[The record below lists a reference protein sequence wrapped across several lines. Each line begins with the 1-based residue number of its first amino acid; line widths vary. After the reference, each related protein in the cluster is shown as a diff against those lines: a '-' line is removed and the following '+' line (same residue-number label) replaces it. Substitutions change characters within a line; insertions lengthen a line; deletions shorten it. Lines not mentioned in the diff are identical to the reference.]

1 MFFSTELLALQGK
14 NSKARTKSKR
24 DNFEYFRFVGGQ
36 MAKIWQLGI
45 SSKKK
50 LKNDV
55 VMRFQMKKII
65 VRLLKEI
72 NRQDAKRMSLFLS
85 GTMIFGISR
94 CESFKI
100 CQNKF
105 LIFST
110 IVLCFRVIRTKSE
123 MILKRVTTL
132 RFEARLEQRKGV
144 QLDKIDT
151 TAIDQAIEPAPDFDD
166 TQVMQQEIFEA
177 ELQRR

>member
-1 MFFSTELLALQGK
+1 
-14 NSKARTKSKR
+14 
-24 DNFEYFRFVGGQ
+24 
-36 MAKIWQLGI
+36 
-45 SSKKK
+45 
-50 LKNDV
+50 
-55 VMRFQMKKII
+55 
-65 VRLLKEI
+65 
-72 NRQDAKRMSLFLS
+72 
-85 GTMIFGISR
+85 
-94 CESFKI
+94 
-100 CQNKF
+100 
-105 LIFST
+105 
-110 IVLCFRVIRTKSE
+110 

>member
-1 MFFSTELLALQGK
+1 
-14 NSKARTKSKR
+14 
-24 DNFEYFRFVGGQ
+24 

-50 LKNDV
+50 FKNDV

-94 CESFKI
+94 C
-100 CQNKF
+100 
-105 LIFST
+105 
-110 IVLCFRVIRTKSE
+110 
-123 MILKRVTTL
+123 
-132 RFEARLEQRKGV
+132 
-144 QLDKIDT
+144 
-151 TAIDQAIEPAPDFDD
+151 
-166 TQVMQQEIFEA
+166 
-177 ELQRR
+177 